1 MENQELLREIA
12 RLESKNDQLQTELD
26 SLDELLRLTGF
37 TRGLASLKEVA
48 NQMIY
53 HQEEDEEEMD

>member
-26 SLDELLRLTGF
+26 YLDEILRQTGF

-48 NQMIY
+48 NQMID
-53 HQEEDEEEMD
+53 QEEEEG